1 MLQRLSIKNFVL
13 IEELTIEFGPDF
25 SVITGETGAGK
36 SIILGAIGLL
46 MGQRA
51 DSSTLLAGADRCT
64 IEAQFTGLDD
74 AVGRMLEEEDI
85 DHDDTEC
92 IIRREINAKGKSRA
106 FVNDTPASLQLL
118 KRLSEYLID
127 IHSQHQNLLLGDAQF
142 QLSVLDL
149 YGGHTEL
156 LNSYQ
161 DSYRTYRTLSGQL
174 QEARLALEALRKEQ
188 DYLQYQYTQLEEA
201 ELEEGELEELTEEER
216 QLSHAQEIRDEL
228 QQATSAL
235 SEDEHGAIPAVTY
248 ALRSVEAIRSYHAGA
263 EEWSERLH
271 SVRIELQ
278 DLVSTLEDEVEGV
291 TFSPKRLA
299 RVGERLDLLRGLLHR
314 HSLRETTELIALRDR
329 LAQELERIDSSDEEL
344 HRLEQSVE
352 ESYQALLEQGQR
364 LREARQSAA
373 HAIEGALIA
382 SLHELGM
389 PHVRFVIR
397 MEEHPIPTAMGLD
410 QVTYLFSA
418 NKDTSPEPVAN
429 IASGGEI
436 SRLMLALKAL
446 IADRRSLPTIIFDEI
461 DTGVSGETAE
471 RIAVILRRMGS
482 SMQVMAVT
490 HLPQIA
496 AAGIDHFY
504 IYKEHGADSTR
515 SHLRHLSEEERV
527 EEIARMQSG
536 SQLTEVT
543 RAAAR
548 ALLETFH
555 SPRRTTSSRSS
566 SHPATKS

>member
-161 DSYRTYRTLSGQL
+161 DTYRTYRTLSGQL

-278 DLVSTLEDEVEGV
+278 DLVSTLEDEAEGV

-314 HSLRETTELIALRDR
+314 HSLREITELIALRDR

-344 HRLEQSVE
+344 HRLEQSVK

-364 LREARQSAA
+364 LREARQSAT

-397 MEEHPIPTAMGLD
+397 MEEHPTPTAMGLD

-515 SHLRHLSEEERV
+515 SHLRHLNEEERV

>member
-64 IEAQFTGLDD
+64 IEAQFTRLDD

-161 DSYRTYRTLSGQL
+161 DSYRTYRTLSGRL

-278 DLVSTLEDEVEGV
+278 DLVSTLEDEAEGV

-314 HSLRETTELIALRDR
+314 HSLREITELIALRDR

-352 ESYQALLEQGQR
+352 ERYQALLEQGQR

-397 MEEHPIPTAMGLD
+397 MEEHPTPTAMGLD

-566 SHPATKS
+566 SHSATKS

>member
-92 IIRREINAKGKSRA
+92 IIRRDINAKGKSRA

-278 DLVSTLEDEVEGV
+278 DLVSTLEDEAEGV

-314 HSLRETTELIALRDR
+314 HNLREITELIALRDR

-397 MEEHPIPTAMGLD
+397 MEEHPTPTAMGLD

>member
-156 LNSYQ
+156 LSAYQ

-201 ELEEGELEELTEEER
+201 ELEEGELEELAEEER

-278 DLVSTLEDEVEGV
+278 DLVSTLEDETEGV

-314 HSLRETTELIALRDR
+314 HSLREITELIALRDR

-397 MEEHPIPTAMGLD
+397 MEEHPAPTAMGLD

>member
-278 DLVSTLEDEVEGV
+278 DLVSTLEDEAEGV

-373 HAIEGALIA
+373 HAIEGALIS

>member
-13 IEELTIEFGPDF
+13 IEELTIEFGSGF

-51 DSSTLLAGADRCT
+51 DSSTLLSGADRCV
-64 IEAQFTGLDD
+64 IEAQFTDLDE
-74 AVGRMLEEEDI
+74 AVGRMLAEEDI
-85 DHDDTEC
+85 DYDEAEC

-149 YGGHTEL
+149 YGGDTEL
-156 LNSYQ
+156 LTTYQ
-161 DSYRTYRTLSGQL
+161 SAYRTYRAQSEQL
-174 QEARLALEALRKEQ
+174 QEARLALDTLRKEQ
-188 DYLQYQYTQLEEA
+188 DYLQYQYNQLEEA
-201 ELEEGELEELTEEER
+201 ELEEGELEELAEEER
-216 QLSHAQEIRDEL
+216 QLAHAQEIREEL

-235 SEDEHGAIPAVTY
+235 SDDERGAIPAVTY

-263 EEWSERLH
+263 EDWSERLH

-278 DLVSTLEDEVEGV
+278 DLASTLEDEAEGV

-299 RVGERLDLLRGLLHR
+299 RIGERLDLLRGLLHR
-314 HSLRETTELIALRDR
+314 HSLREVSELIALRDR

-344 HRLEQSVE
+344 RQLEQQVE
-352 ESYQALLEQGQR
+352 ASYRSLLEQGQR
-364 LREARQSAA
+364 LRQARQSAA
-373 HAIEGALIA
+373 HAIEKALVA

-389 PHVRFVIR
+389 PHVRFLIR
-397 MEEHPIPTAMGLD
+397 MEEHPTPTAMGLD
-410 QVTYLFSA
+410 QVTYLLSA
-418 NKDTSPEPVAN
+418 NKDTSPEPVAS

-471 RIAVILRRMGS
+471 RIAVILRRMGTN
-482 SMQVMAVT
+482 MQVMAVT

-527 EEIARMQSG
+527 EEVARMQSG
-536 SQLTEVT
+536 SKLTEVT

-548 ALLETFH
+548 ALLDTFH
-555 SPRRTTSSRSS
+555 SPRPSSSRTSSKK
-566 SHPATKS
+566 A

>member
-51 DSSTLLAGADRCT
+51 DSNTLLAGADRCT

-201 ELEEGELEELTEEER
+201 ELEEGELEERTEEER

-278 DLVSTLEDEVEGV
+278 DLVSTLEDEAEGV

-314 HSLRETTELIALRDR
+314 HSLREITELIALRDR

-344 HRLEQSVE
+344 HRLEQSVG
-352 ESYQALLEQGQR
+352 ESYQVLLEQGQR

-397 MEEHPIPTAMGLD
+397 MEEHPTPTAMGLD

-555 SPRRTTSSRSS
+555 SPRRPTSSRSS

>member
-161 DSYRTYRTLSGQL
+161 DTYRTYRTLSGQL

-278 DLVSTLEDEVEGV
+278 DLVSTLEDEAEGV

-314 HSLRETTELIALRDR
+314 HSLREITELIALRDR

-344 HRLEQSVE
+344 HRLEQSVK
-352 ESYQALLEQGQR
+352 ESYQALIEQGQR
-364 LREARQSAA
+364 LREARQSAT

-397 MEEHPIPTAMGLD
+397 MEEHPTPTAMGLD
-410 QVTYLFSA
+410 KVTYLFSA

-515 SHLRHLSEEERV
+515 SHLRHLNEEERV

>member
-51 DSSTLLAGADRCT
+51 DSSMLLAGADRCT
-64 IEAQFTGLDD
+64 IEAQFMGLDD

-156 LNSYQ
+156 LSAYQ

-278 DLVSTLEDEVEGV
+278 DLVSTLEDEAEGV

-299 RVGERLDLLRGLLHR
+299 RVGERLDLLRGLLYR
-314 HSLRETTELIALRDR
+314 HSLRELTELIALRDR

-344 HRLEQSVE
+344 HRLEKSVE
-352 ESYQALLEQGQR
+352 ESYQVLLEQGQR

-397 MEEHPIPTAMGLD
+397 MEEHPTPTAMGLD

>member
-92 IIRREINAKGKSRA
+92 IIRRDINAKGKSRA

-278 DLVSTLEDEVEGV
+278 DLVSTLEDEAEGV

>member
-278 DLVSTLEDEVEGV
+278 DLVSTLEDEAEGV

-496 AAGIDHFY
+496 AAGINHFY

-566 SHPATKS
+566 SHPITKS

>member
-92 IIRREINAKGKSRA
+92 IIRRDINAKGKSRA

-278 DLVSTLEDEVEGV
+278 DLVSTLEDEAEGV

-314 HSLRETTELIALRDR
+314 HNLREITELIALRDR

>member
-156 LNSYQ
+156 LSAYQ
-161 DSYRTYRTLSGQL
+161 DSYCTYRTLSGQL
-174 QEARLALEALRKEQ
+174 QEARLTLEALRKEQ

-278 DLVSTLEDEVEGV
+278 DLVSTLEDEAEGV

-314 HSLRETTELIALRDR
+314 HSLREITELIALRDR

-344 HRLEQSVE
+344 HRLEQSVG

-397 MEEHPIPTAMGLD
+397 MEEHPTPIAMGLD

>member
-74 AVGRMLEEEDI
+74 AVGRMLEEEDV

-174 QEARLALEALRKEQ
+174 QKARLALEALRKEQ

-235 SEDEHGAIPAVTY
+235 SEEEHGAIPAVTY

-278 DLVSTLEDEVEGV
+278 DLVSTLEDEAEGV

-314 HSLRETTELIALRDR
+314 HSLREITELIALRDR

-389 PHVRFVIR
+389 PHVRFMIR

-496 AAGIDHFY
+496 AAGINHFY

-566 SHPATKS
+566 SHPITKS

>member
-161 DSYRTYRTLSGQL
+161 DTYRTYRTLSGQL

-278 DLVSTLEDEVEGV
+278 DLVSTLEDEAEGV

-314 HSLRETTELIALRDR
+314 HSLREITELIALRDR

-344 HRLEQSVE
+344 HRLEQSVK

-364 LREARQSAA
+364 LREARQSAT

-397 MEEHPIPTAMGLD
+397 MEEHPTPTAMGLD
-410 QVTYLFSA
+410 KVTYLFSA

-515 SHLRHLSEEERV
+515 SHLRHLNEEERV

>member
-174 QEARLALEALRKEQ
+174 QKARLALEALRKEQ

-235 SEDEHGAIPAVTY
+235 SEEEHGAIPAVTY

-278 DLVSTLEDEVEGV
+278 DLVSTLEDEAEGV

-314 HSLRETTELIALRDR
+314 HSLREITELIALRDR

-389 PHVRFVIR
+389 PHVRFMIR

-496 AAGIDHFY
+496 AAGINHFY

-566 SHPATKS
+566 SHPITKS

>member
-13 IEELTIEFGPDF
+13 IEELTIEFGPGF

-149 YGGHTEL
+149 YGGHTEPL
-156 LNSYQ
+156 SAYQ

-278 DLVSTLEDEVEGV
+278 DLVSTLEDEAEGV

-314 HSLRETTELIALRDR
+314 HSLREITELIALRDR
-329 LAQELERIDSSDEEL
+329 LAQELGRIDSSDEEL
-344 HRLEQSVE
+344 HRLEQSVK
-352 ESYQALLEQGQR
+352 ESYQILLEQGQR
-364 LREARQSAA
+364 LRKARQSAA
-373 HAIEGALIA
+373 HTIEGALIA

-397 MEEHPIPTAMGLD
+397 MEEHPTPTAMGLD

-515 SHLRHLSEEERV
+515 SHLRHLSGEERV

>member
-161 DSYRTYRTLSGQL
+161 DTYRTYRTLSGQL

-278 DLVSTLEDEVEGV
+278 DLVSTLEDEAEGV

-314 HSLRETTELIALRDR
+314 HSLREITELIALRDR

-344 HRLEQSVE
+344 HRLEQSVK

-397 MEEHPIPTAMGLD
+397 MEEHPTPTAMGLD
-410 QVTYLFSA
+410 KVTYLFSA

-515 SHLRHLSEEERV
+515 SHLRHLSGEERV

-555 SPRRTTSSRSS
+555 SPRRTISSRSS

>member
-156 LNSYQ
+156 LSAYQ

-278 DLVSTLEDEVEGV
+278 DLVSTLEDEAEGV

-314 HSLRETTELIALRDR
+314 HSLREITELIALRDR

-344 HRLEQSVE
+344 HRLEQSVK

-397 MEEHPIPTAMGLD
+397 MEEHPTPTAMGLD

-555 SPRRTTSSRSS
+555 SPRHTTSSRSS

>member
-51 DSSTLLAGADRCT
+51 DSSTFLAGADRCT

-235 SEDEHGAIPAVTY
+235 SEDDHGAIPAVTY

-278 DLVSTLEDEVEGV
+278 DLVSTLEDEAEGV

-566 SHPATKS
+566 SHPSTKS

>member
-92 IIRREINAKGKSRA
+92 IIRRDINAKGKSRA

-278 DLVSTLEDEVEGV
+278 DLVSTLEDEAEGV

-314 HSLRETTELIALRDR
+314 HNLREITELIALRDR

-566 SHPATKS
+566 SHSATKS

>member
-74 AVGRMLEEEDI
+74 AVGRMLEEEDV

-235 SEDEHGAIPAVTY
+235 SEEEHGAIPAVTY

-278 DLVSTLEDEVEGV
+278 DLVSTLEDEAEGV

-314 HSLRETTELIALRDR
+314 HSLREITELIALRDR

-389 PHVRFVIR
+389 PHVRFMIR

-496 AAGIDHFY
+496 AAGINHFY

-566 SHPATKS
+566 SHPITKS

>member
-278 DLVSTLEDEVEGV
+278 DLVSTLEDEAEGV

-314 HSLRETTELIALRDR
+314 HSLREIAELIALRDR

-344 HRLEQSVE
+344 HRLEQSVG

-397 MEEHPIPTAMGLD
+397 MEEHPTPTAMGLD

-471 RIAVILRRMGS
+471 RIAMILRRMGS

-555 SPRRTTSSRSS
+555 SPRRTISSRSS
-566 SHPATKS
+566 SHPAAKS

>member
-278 DLVSTLEDEVEGV
+278 DLVSTLEDEAEGV

-314 HSLRETTELIALRDR
+314 HSLREITELIALRDR

-344 HRLEQSVE
+344 HRLERSVE
-352 ESYQALLEQGQR
+352 ESYQVLLEQGQR

-397 MEEHPIPTAMGLD
+397 MEEHPTPTAMGLD

-555 SPRRTTSSRSS
+555 SPRRTTLSRSS

>member
-51 DSSTLLAGADRCT
+51 DSNTLLAGADRCT

-278 DLVSTLEDEVEGV
+278 DLVSTLEDEAEGV